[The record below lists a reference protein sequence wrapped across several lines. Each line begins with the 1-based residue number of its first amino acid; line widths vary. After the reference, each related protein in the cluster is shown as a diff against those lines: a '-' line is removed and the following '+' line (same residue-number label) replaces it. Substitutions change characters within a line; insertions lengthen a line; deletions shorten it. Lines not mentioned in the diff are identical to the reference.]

1 MTVPTHDAPQQP
13 ADCDL
18 SQDVWGRL
26 VFTDSSG
33 RQHVGVAPVRAF
45 PITDPKH
52 WVSICDAHGAELAC
66 FADLATLSPPM
77 RELIEAE
84 LSRRDFIPAIK
95 RIVKIAST
103 VEPTEWIVETDRGT
117 TSFMLESDEHVRRL
131 GAHQATVTD
140 SHGMR
145 YLIADL
151 RALDPASRRMLERYL

>member
-1 MTVPTHDAPQQP
+1 MIDSTHDASPPP

-26 VFTDSSG
+26 VFTDAAG
-33 RQHVGVAPVRAF
+33 TQHVGVAPVRAF
-45 PITDPKH
+45 PITDPTH
-52 WVSICDAHGAELAC
+52 WVSICDAHGGELAC
-66 FADLATLSPPM
+66 YPDLAEVPPRM

-84 LSRRDFIPAIK
+84 LSRRDFIPAIR

-117 TSFMLESDEHVRRL
+117 TSFTLDSEEHVRRL

-151 RALDPASRRMLERYL
+151 RALDAASRRMLERYL